1 MIGVGPLCH
10 TIGKYSKSDDFKIQ
24 SFFYLILPSIKGWL
38 FLPNKELYSWP
49 LLGITNKTVEQN
61 TLLRYYVKKHV
72 GDVGKFDAL
81 ETIPAPERRKTCNIR
96 LHLLLK
102 P

>member
-10 TIGKYSKSDDFKIQ
+10 TIGKYSKSDDFNIQ

-38 FLPNKELYSWP
+38 FLPNKP
-49 LLGITNKTVEQN
+49 LLGITKNTVEQN
-61 TLLRYYVKKHV
+61 TFLRHYVKKHV
-72 GDVGKFDAL
+72 GDVGKSNAL
-81 ETIPAPERRKTCNIR
+81 ETIPAPERRKMCNIR